1 MGLTDSRFFKYRNA
15 RIGPTRHARTEG
27 TRVFLVGLVLR
38 FGYVAVGRLSLFPS
52 GEVSDKLDIRPPRI
66 YTLVYIYR

>member
-1 MGLTDSRFFKYRNA
+1 MDFTVEGGIQNSSSDRNA

-38 FGYVAVGRLSLFPS
+38 WIS
-52 GEVSDKLDIRPPRI
+52 
-66 YTLVYIYR
+66 